1 MLYFSEAG
9 RHVGYEIF
17 DIFVDMESL
26 LLTSYSQHFM
36 CSRRI
41 ALFLLGNAKTTLY
54 DALSANIACLLF
66 ASCPACQGLSGMP

>member
-26 LLTSYSQHFM
+26 LLTAYSQHFFLTLVTLI
-36 CSRRI
+36 SSI
-41 ALFLLGNAKTTLY
+41 AVFIVGFSQWKTVIVTQFNRY
-54 DALSANIACLLF
+54 YMP
-66 ASCPACQGLSGMP
+66 ASEK